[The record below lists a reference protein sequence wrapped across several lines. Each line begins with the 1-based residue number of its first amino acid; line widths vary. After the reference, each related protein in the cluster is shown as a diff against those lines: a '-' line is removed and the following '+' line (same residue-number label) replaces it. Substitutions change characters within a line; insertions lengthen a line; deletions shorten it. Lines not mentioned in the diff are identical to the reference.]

1 MSIRTRITLVGVGIV
16 MLVICCLST
25 TLFALISRGL
35 DTDRDTAL
43 SARVT
48 ELAVGL
54 QEAEAAAFAPATVL
68 AQIDPRS
75 SVDIFTIVLA
85 ADGTPLQYTGRG

>member
-1 MSIRTRITLVGVGIV
+1 MHTVRGRRLRAAGAALMSIRTRITLVGVGIV

-43 SARVT
+43 AGAGD
-48 ELAVGL
+48 ELAAGL
-54 QEAEAAAFAPATVL
+54 
-68 AQIDPRS
+68 
-75 SVDIFTIVLA
+75 
-85 ADGTPLQYTGRG
+85 ADGGPRRRSRRRRCSRRSTHGPVWTSS